1 MEMGKK
7 LNAKQRIVN
16 RTALNFFKKKSIR
29 TYLTQLRKLLYK
41 VPKDQLKIKEARRDL
56 KKII

>member
-29 TYLTQLRKLLYK
+29 TYLIQLRKLLYK
-41 VPKDQLKIKEARRDL
+41 VPKDQLKI
-56 KKII
+56 